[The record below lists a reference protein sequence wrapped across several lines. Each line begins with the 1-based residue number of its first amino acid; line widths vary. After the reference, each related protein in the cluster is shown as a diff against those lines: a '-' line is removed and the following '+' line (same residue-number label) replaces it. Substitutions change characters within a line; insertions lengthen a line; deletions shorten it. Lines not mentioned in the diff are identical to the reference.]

1 MEKKRLLALF
11 GGMCL
16 VVALV
21 ASPFIAA
28 GSAEARASAWAAKPV
43 KLKAVSFLPTFLA
56 TVSMFTKY
64 TELVAERSKG
74 QLTIKWL
81 GGPEIM
87 KGKSQPEAVSTGL
100 IDISLLPFNWFEPK
114 DPSVR
119 VVTLSEWT
127 PWEER
132 KVGFFDYLQKI
143 AENKANVHLLGRI
156 NPNRPFY
163 MFTNFK
169 PVNPKT
175 DFKGKGIGF
184 DGPEWT
190 STFKAL
196 GANLV
201 TVSVPE
207 WYTALERGVTDA
219 QMAPMTFVKDQS
231 FFEVSKYIIDYGI
244 APANNVV
251 GVINLDKW
259 KSLPPEMRDLM
270 DKAWADL
277 EPKFYD
283 FQTAGA
289 AKARQLAIQKKMEFV
304 KFSGADEKWY
314 LDVFDR
320 TQWNILLDKGVSK
333 KTWNMLRDLA
343 KKP

>member
-1 MEKKRLLALF
+1 
-11 GGMCL
+11 
-16 VVALV
+16 
-21 ASPFIAA
+21 
-28 GSAEARASAWAAKPV
+28 
-43 KLKAVSFLPTFLA
+43 
-56 TVSMFTKY
+56 
-64 TELVAERSKG
+64 
-74 QLTIKWL
+74 
-81 GGPEIM
+81 
-87 KGKSQPEAVSTGL
+87 
-100 IDISLLPFNWFEPK
+100 
-114 DPSVR
+114 
-119 VVTLSEWT
+119 
-127 PWEER
+127 
-132 KVGFFDYLQKI
+132 
-143 AENKANVHLLGRI
+143 
-156 NPNRPFY
+156 

-169 PVNPKT
+169 PMDPKK
-175 DFKGKGIGF
+175 DFKGKGVGF
-184 DGPEWT
+184 DGPEWA

-304 KFSGADEKWY
+304 KFSGADEKWF

-320 TQWNILLDKGVSK
+320 TQWNILLDKGVPK

>member
-1 MEKKRLLALF
+1 MEKKRLMALC
-11 GGMCL
+11 GGICL
-16 VVALV
+16 FLVLV
-21 ASPFIAA
+21 ASPFMAVSNAA
-28 GSAEARASAWAAKPV
+28 AQKPIT
-43 KLKAVSFLPTFLA
+43 LKAVSFLPTFLA
-56 TVSMFTKY
+56 TVSKFTDY
-64 TELVAERSKG
+64 TKLVAKRSKG

-114 DPSVR
+114 DPSAR
-119 VVTLSEWT
+119 VITMSEWT

-132 KVGFFDYLQKI
+132 KVGFYDYLQKI
-143 AENKANVHLLGRI
+143 AKEKMNLHLIGRI

-169 PVNPKT
+169 PVNPKK
-175 DFKGKGIGF
+175 DFKGKKIGF
-184 DGPEWT
+184 DGPEWA

-196 GANLV
+196 GASLV

-219 QMAPMTFVKDQS
+219 QMAPMTFVKNQS
-231 FFEVSKYIIDYGI
+231 FFEVSKYIVDYPI

-251 GVINLDKW
+251 AVVNLDKW
-259 KSLPPEMRDLM
+259 KSLPPDMRDLM
-270 DKAWADL
+270 DKAWAEL
-277 EPKFYD
+277 EPMFYD
-283 FQTAGA
+283 FQTKQA
-289 AKARQLAIQKKMEFV
+289 AASRQLATEKKMGFI
-304 KFSGADEKWY
+304 KFSGAGEKWF

-320 TQWNILLDKGVSK
+320 TQWDILLEKGVPR
-333 KTWNMLRDLA
+333 KTWDMLKDLA